1 MELTYHGANCL
12 TLSTKNATVVIDDN
26 LASLGAKSQGKADI
40 RIYTN
45 QMLKPEAPSDE
56 AFVIDGPGEY
66 EISKVSVI
74 GIPAQSHM
82 DEPGKHTAT
91 IYKVITEGV
100 SLAIVGHIMSD
111 LTDEQL
117 EQIGVVDVLVVPV
130 GGNGYTLDKVG
141 AAKLLKKIEPK
152 AAVIPTHYAQKGI
165 NYEVP
170 QNELAEFVQ
179 EIGAE
184 TVKEDKL
191 KVKGGF
197 PPEENLVV
205 YELAI
210 S

>member
-1 MELTYHGANCL
+1 MEITYHGANCL
-12 TLSTKNATVVIDDN
+12 TLTTKKATVVIDDN
-26 LASLGAKSQGKADI
+26 LAALGAKSINKATI
-40 RIYTN
+40 RLYTN
-45 QMLKPEAPSDE
+45 RNLKPEAAADE

-74 GIPAQSHM
+74 GVPSQSHM

-100 SLAIVGHIMSD
+100 SMVVMGHVMPD

-117 EQIGVVDVLVVPV
+117 EQIGVVDLLIIPV

-141 AAKLLKKIEPK
+141 AAKILKKIEPK
-152 AAVIPTHYAQKGI
+152 AVIPTHYAKKGI

-170 QNELAEFVQ
+170 QSELSEFMQ

-184 TVKEDKL
+184 PTKESSLKL
-191 KVKGGF
+191 KGGF
-197 PPEENLVV
+197 VPTENLVV
-205 YELAI
+205 YELAVN
-210 S
+210 

>member
-1 MELTYHGANCL
+1 MEITYHGANCL
-12 TLSTKNATVVIDDN
+12 TLSTKKATVVIDDN
-26 LASLGAKSQGKADI
+26 LASLGAKGVGKATI

-45 QMLKPEAPSDE
+45 RNLKAAAQSDD

-91 IYKVITEGV
+91 IYKIITEGV
-100 SLAIVGHIMSD
+100 SMVVVGHIMPD

-117 EQIGVVDVLVVPV
+117 EQIGVVDMLIVPV
-130 GGNGYTLDKVG
+130 GGNGYTLDKIG
-141 AAKLLKKIEPK
+141 AAKILKKVEPK
-152 AAVIPTHYAQKGI
+152 VVVPTHYAQKGI

-170 QNELAEFVQ
+170 QNELAEFMT

-184 TVKEDKL
+184 PTKEDKL
-191 KVKGGF
+191 KLKGGILND
-197 PPEENLVV
+197 NLVV
-205 YELAI
+205 YQLAI
-210 S
+210 A